1 MDETP
6 LQYLLRL
13 HQDREGLSKQEAVHT
28 KLGNYGLPSHNHL
41 IPIAKLSGGQSTAAS
56 NFVRKSIRRNPNQPK
71 PKCKWQTRTMIVAS
85 IVVLSLSKLNGDP
98 DYKLFSWVVGYAC
111 GCVLMLPLLYCR
123 YIVRGTVNLQLY
135 GIVEVLKMSLSCF
148 FAVWFVLGNVWVFGS
163 SSTGKDDTKL
173 ETLCLVFLAS
183 GCIMYAMP
191 VFRCAAFCLLLPFLI
206 LPTLASPQEQA
217 REANPDYSFNALPTY
232 NFKLK
237 ENGTGES
244 GVLAAGTD
252 KERAISGEDAVCC
265 ICLGKYADN
274 DEVRELPCS
283 HFFHVECVDKWLK
296 INPRC
301 PLCQSELGGAG
312 GASTLVTHSSQDQSE
327 RMTDTAS

>member
-1 MDETP
+1 MQMANQNDGEHIIEIGDQRPSIPTIQTP
-6 LQYLLRL
+6 
-13 HQDREGLSKQEAVHT
+13 SSS
-28 KLGNYGLPSHNHL
+28 PSHSNPFESGL
-41 IPIAKLSGGQSTAAS
+41 WISLQFILSVIQ
-56 NFVRKSIRRNPNQPK
+56 
-71 PKCKWQTRTMIVAS
+71 IVAS
-85 IVVLSLSKLNGDP
+85 IVVLSLSKPNGDA

-191 VFRCAAFCLLLPFLI
+191 VVRCAAFC
-206 LPTLASPQEQA
+206 
-217 REANPDYSFNALPTY
+217 
-232 NFKLK
+232 
-237 ENGTGES
+237 ES

>member
-1 MDETP
+1 MANQNDGEHIIEIGDQRPSIPTIQAP
-6 LQYLLRL
+6 
-13 HQDREGLSKQEAVHT
+13 SS
-28 KLGNYGLPSHNHL
+28 PSHWNPFESGL
-41 IPIAKLSGGQSTAAS
+41 WISLQFILSVIQ
-56 NFVRKSIRRNPNQPK
+56 
-71 PKCKWQTRTMIVAS
+71 IVAS
-85 IVVLSLSKLNGDP
+85 IVVLWLSKQNGDP
-98 DYKLFSWVVGYAC
+98 DRKLFSWVVGYAC
-111 GCVLMLPLLYCR
+111 GCVLILPLLYCR
-123 YIVRGTVNLQLY
+123 YILILVKKLFLMCRLY

-148 FAVWFVLGNVWVFGS
+148 FAVWFILGNVWVFGS
-163 SSTGKDDTKL
+163 SSTGKDDAKL

-191 VFRCAAFCLLLPFLI
+191 VMRCATFCLLLPCLI

-237 ENGTGES
+237 ENGTDES

-252 KERAISGEDAVCC
+252 KERVISGEDAVCC

-296 INPRC
+296 INARC

-312 GASTLVTHSSQDQSE
+312 EASTLVTHSSQDQSE

>member
-1 MDETP
+1 MANQNDGEHIIEIGDQRPSIPTIQTP
-6 LQYLLRL
+6 
-13 HQDREGLSKQEAVHT
+13 SSS
-28 KLGNYGLPSHNHL
+28 PSHSNPFESGL
-41 IPIAKLSGGQSTAAS
+41 WISLQFILSVIQ
-56 NFVRKSIRRNPNQPK
+56 
-71 PKCKWQTRTMIVAS
+71 IVAS

-123 YIVRGTVNLQLY
+123 YILILVKKLFLICRLY